1 MVTLSLFI
9 FSYATSMIFPPQQ
22 RFLRTPYRDRTHFC
36 ILNQSITLQT
46 ALQLFL
52 GHRIHSAKR
61 QPATAYVHPHR
72 IHGTFYGNGI
82 DTVSY
87 THLDVYKRQA
97 DGYQYPGVAV
107 RYRHI
112 ITSYSLQYVYHR
124 VNTII

>member
-1 MVTLSLFI
+1 MNAGSFYVVEYRRTGKANPMVTLSLFI

-82 DTVSY
+82 D
-87 THLDVYKRQA
+87 
-97 DGYQYPGVAV
+97 
-107 RYRHI
+107 
-112 ITSYSLQYVYHR
+112 ITEQIFNEL
-124 VNTII
+124 

>member
-1 MVTLSLFI
+1 MNAGSFYVVEYRRTGKANSMVTLSLFI

-61 QPATAYVHPHR
+61 QPPTFIPIAFMAHFT
-72 IHGTFYGNGI
+72 GTG
-82 DTVSY
+82 
-87 THLDVYKRQA
+87 L
-97 DGYQYPGVAV
+97 
-107 RYRHI
+107 
-112 ITSYSLQYVYHR
+112 TSLNRFSMSSK
-124 VNTII
+124 